1 MDSFGDLGG
10 GGGRSSSKA
19 ASFLQLPL
27 PASTSSAQQVFPPPD
42 GRQHHSSRFAL
53 QQLLA
58 DPSAAQQHSHQ
69 KDAAAIVQ
77 GEMSSPPADGDADTI
92 KAKIMSHPQYS
103 ALLAAYL
110 DCQKVSTSG
119 ASMHRTL
126 FNQETQDIY
135 VYKIKCY

>member
-10 GGGRSSSKA
+10 GGSSSSKAA

-27 PASTSSAQQVFPPPD
+27 PASTSAAQQVFPPPD
-42 GRQHHSSRFAL
+42 RQHHHHHSSRIAL

-77 GEMSSPPADGDADTI
+77 GEMSPPADGDADTI

-110 DCQKVSTSG
+110 DCQKVSTSQHPCT
-119 ASMHRTL
+119 AQDL
-126 FNQETQDIY
+126 FNQELRIC
-135 VYKIKCY
+135 I